1 MKSCRNCEHSVHEG
15 YYDRYVLVCK
25 TYGKTISVTS
35 STKCIE
41 ENKASDIRARKI
53 ANVCPEYTGESK

>member
-25 TYGKTISVTS
+25 TYGKTIVKS
-35 STKCIE
+35 SKCLD
-41 ENKASDIRARKI
+41 ENKASDMRARTI